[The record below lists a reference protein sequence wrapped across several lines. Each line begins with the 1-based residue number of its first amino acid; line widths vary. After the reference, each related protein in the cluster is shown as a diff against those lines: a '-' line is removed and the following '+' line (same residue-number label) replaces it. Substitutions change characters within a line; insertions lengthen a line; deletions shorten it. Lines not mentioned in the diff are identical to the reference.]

1 MGKFYCN
8 FCLDISGDTV
18 LPEFKLLSVVR
29 LMHSV
34 VVGALQKMTIEAQSK
49 NKVQSLSPLLD
60 ENRKV
65 MEMPTVI
72 VELLGVNKQYV
83 LRYDE
88 EMVSQFDFTIPEKYN
103 NTMMIAYVAEGP
115 LTDKHLEDLSGLQ
128 ERYTGESGDHLFNV
142 VVEDSAV
149 NIKLNGLDEPLTYM
163 FTVFQLIVKNDYIDH
178 LIESVD
184 SEILN
189 PVKKRRE

>member
-1 MGKFYCN
+1 MGFFYCN
-8 FCLDISGDTV
+8 FCLDVPGDTV
-18 LPEFKLLSVVR
+18 IPENKLVSVVR

-34 VVGALQKMTIEAQSK
+34 VVGALQKMTIEAQAK

-103 NTMMIAYVAEGP
+103 NTMMIVYVAEGP
-115 LTDKHLEDLSGLQ
+115 LTDKHFEDLSGLQ
-128 ERYTGESGDHLFNV
+128 ERYTGEMGDHLFNV
-142 VVEDSAV
+142 VVEDSVV
-149 NIKLNGLDEPLTYM
+149 NVKLTGVDEPLVYI
-163 FTVFQLIVKNDYIDH
+163 FTVFQMIVKNDYIDH

-184 SEILN
+184 SEICK
-189 PVKKRRE
+189 PIKQRRE